1 MEKLIKYSSYAISC
15 HSGFL
20 VQIAGAN
27 NSKIIDIINKK
38 DFRWYS
44 CWVPKNTVHKFVFKS
59 NEKIKFQLK
68 KILFDVFN
76 KIKNL

>member
-38 DFRWYS
+38 ILDGTL
-44 CWVPKNTVHKFVFKS
+44 VG
-59 NEKIKFQLK
+59 FQKTQFINSFLNLTK
-68 KILFDVFN
+68 K
-76 KIKNL
+76 